1 MTDDRIKTALAA
13 AIATRGPRRGHL
25 KVSCPPMGSDAA
37 IAWQAAMMIVNP
49 YKVSIGQL
57 MFLSDDQR
65 AFFDAMTVH
74 IEGKLNRDRMRLDRD
89 RMRIEMMGAW

>member
-1 MTDDRIKTALAA
+1 MTDRIKAALAA
-13 AIATRGPRRGHL
+13 AIATRGPRKGHL
-25 KVSCPPMGSDAA
+25 KASCPPMGSDAA

-65 AFFDAMTVH
+65 AFFDAVTVH
-74 IEGKLNRDRMRLDRD
+74 VEGKHSAVLRCLDRD
-89 RMRIEMMGAW
+89 RMRLEMMGAW